1 MESPT
6 IFSWSDPPS
15 TASRVPEVQLPQFL
29 LPGEVAFGGR
39 QLRLH
44 TLLGSCVALV
54 FWDPKRL
61 LGGMCHFM
69 LPQRR
74 RRSGAVLDG
83 RYAVEALELMFAAMY
98 RAGVSPEQF
107 RVGMF
112 GGGNMFP
119 EAQSGHQAHVGLQ
132 NLSAAQRLIQLN
144 GLRCDVR
151 HVGGWGY
158 RNLVFEVG
166 NGRLQLNHMDSLQ
179 SPGQLPGSNGL

>member
-1 MESPT
+1 MESPRS
-6 IFSWSDPPS
+6 FSWSGLPS
-15 TASRVPEVQLPQFL
+15 TASPVSEGPLPRFL

-74 RRSGAVLDG
+74 RRPGAVLDG
-83 RYAVEALELMFAAMY
+83 RYAVEALELMFADMY

-112 GGGNMFP
+112 GGGHMFP

-166 NGRLQLNHMDSLQ
+166 SGRLQLDHMDSLQ
-179 SPGQLPGSNGL
+179 SPGQ